1 MIFAISFEII
11 CTEKSAYYRLTKHM
25 NAVFV
30 TDGLLFVYQIVV
42 FIMQN
47 DEMM

>member
-11 CTEKSAYYRLTKHM
+11 CMEKSAYYRITKHK
-25 NAVFV
+25 NTVFV
-30 TDGLLFVYQIVV
+30 TGGLLFVCQIVV
-42 FIMQN
+42 FIMQK